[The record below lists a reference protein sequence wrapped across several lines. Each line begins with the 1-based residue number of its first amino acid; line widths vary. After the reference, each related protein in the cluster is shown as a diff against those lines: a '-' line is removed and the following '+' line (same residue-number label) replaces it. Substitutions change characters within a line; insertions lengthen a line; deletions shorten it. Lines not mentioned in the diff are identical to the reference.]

1 MVISRELTPHRQLMA
16 RSPLESESPQ
26 SGRCLVGARSRPHRL
41 RAVFAPAEAA
51 TAAPAARR
59 PSTPPKMAPPM
70 MAALWLCWN
79 QSAAAS
85 RNEGG
90 TAAEGEV
97 RFSSTSARTLPPEA
111 GGGRQRT

>member
-1 MVISRELTPHRQLMA
+1 MVIARELSASAAHGALATPLGVP
-16 RSPLESESPQ
+16 SVE
-26 SGRCLVGARSRPHRL
+26 SGRCALTASHCL